1 MPTPVLFPVERRA
14 IGIAKEVTAGT
25 PVLPTATIPV
35 EKFAPDDKII
45 GLIDKSWRQSMAE
58 EYAYI
63 QGTYNASL
71 DMGGPVYADTIGYGL
86 LNLFGDYTTTATSA
100 SPASTLSSPALANVT
115 SLTVTSGTGFLANQF
130 IQVGP
135 DANGGAEVVQI
146 QSVATN
152 TLTLKSTTPTR
163 FAHASTSPVTNTA
176 GGPGSYT
183 HVFALLNSSVNG
195 AQPPFHTVTD
205 VTGVP
210 ATNQARVYA
219 SAAFSEIIL
228 TGNSTALLM
237 WDGKAEAWLS
247 AIAASIPVIAPSNQ
261 PTQATWNSII
271 GVGGPA
277 SGGTLNSYVTEWVC
291 TVQRKVEPYW
301 TAQGVQNP
309 YIIARGGLA
318 AALTLKFG
326 PAPDESQLLNFLN
339 NSQPQVQVIATG
351 PNSSSIQIDAQ
362 TTAFDSAKLDDSK
375 AAFGYDVS
383 AKLIGNTT
391 NVGFSAGYSPCKITL
406 KNAVPTY

>member
-1 MPTPVLFPVERRA
+1 MPTPVVFPVERRA

-35 EKFAPDDKII
+35 EKFSPDDKII

-63 QGTYNASL
+63 QGTYNTDL
-71 DMGGPVYADTIGYGL
+71 DMGGPVYADTIGYAL

-100 SPASTLSSPALANVT
+100 SPNSTLSGPTLANVT
-115 SLTVTSGTGFLANQF
+115 TLTVVSGTGFLANQW

-135 DANGGAEVVQI
+135 DASGGAEVVQVL
-146 QSVATN
+146 SVATN
-152 TLTLKSTTPTR
+152 TITLQATTPTR
-163 FAHASTSPVTNTA
+163 FAHASASPVTNTA
-176 GGPGSYT
+176 GGSGSYT
-183 HVFALLNSSVNG
+183 HVFSLLNSAVNG

-210 ATNQARVYA
+210 ATNLARVYA
-219 SAAFSEIIL
+219 SAAFSEVIL

-237 WDGKAEAWLS
+237 WDGKAQAWLS
-247 AIAASIPVIAPSNQ
+247 AIAASIPVIAPSTQ
-261 PTQATWNSII
+261 PTQATWNSIV

-277 SGGTLNSYVTEWVC
+277 SGGTLNSYVTEWVV
-291 TVQRKVEPYW
+291 TIQRKIEPYW

-318 AALTLKFG
+318 AAMTLKFG
-326 PAPDESQLLNFLN
+326 PAPNESQLLNFLN
-339 NSQPQVQVIATG
+339 NTQPQVQIIATG
-351 PNSSSIQIDAQ
+351 PNSSSVQIDAQ
-362 TTAFDSAKLDDSK
+362 TTAFDTAKIDDSK

-383 AKLIGNTT
+383 AKLIANTT
-391 NVGFSAGYSPCKITL
+391 NVGFSGSFSPVKITV